1 MIRQRALSALIA
13 VLVLIGVTAV
23 PVSSRGA
30 AGEAGGLLRFSTD
43 ELSSR
48 GPVVWG
54 PKQSPLPNGEVASL
68 ASLARNDSSLD
79 GEWHSRYAS
88 TRNDRAVVPAAAWQA
103 VESEGEVTVLVV
115 LRGGADLPALP
126 EGMDR
131 VARGERVYD
140 ALRQAAGQAQAALR
154 AELDASGIAYRPFYI
169 VNAIQVRADEALL
182 RTLAARP
189 DVERIVAN
197 APVPGIP
204 QGEVPVPA
212 MEPLGIE
219 PNLTR
224 IHADDVW
231 ALGYTGEG
239 VVVAGQ
245 DTGYDWDHPALIGQY
260 RGWDGATATHDYSW
274 HDAIHGNNE
283 HTAPGNPCGFD
294 SPVPCDDYGHG
305 THTMGTIVGDDGGTN
320 RIGVAPGAR
329 WIACRNM
336 EEGWGTPATYLE
348 CFDFFLAPYPVGGT
362 PDDGV
367 PALAPHV
374 VNNSWGCPPA
384 EGCDQEVM
392 DLIDEA
398 VSGLRQAGIVVVAS
412 AGNSGSAC
420 ETVVNPPAISRD
432 AVSVAAFDH
441 SSGAIASFSSRG
453 PVTDALGT
461 HRKPDLAAPGVAVRS
476 SMPDGMYG
484 SMSGTSMAAPHV
496 VGAVALLLSAAPS
509 YAGNV
514 SLIET
519 ALTSAAVPRTT
530 SQTCGGD
537 GPTSVPNNVWGWG
550 ELDVLAAVELSQ
562 AGGVTGLVIDALD
575 GTPVVG
581 AEVVAR
587 LEGSSSVK
595 GTTYTSASG
604 AFDLALPAGT
614 YNLTVDA
621 HGYAPLTE
629 PGIEITTHAIV
640 VLRRMDLVP
649 VPVYYLPLVVMP

>member
-1 MIRQRALSALIA
+1 MIRQRALSALI
-13 VLVLIGVTAV
+13 VLFVLIAVAAV
-23 PVSSRGA
+23 PVPSRGE
-30 AGEAGGLLRFSTD
+30 GSEAGGLLRYTTHD
-43 ELSSR
+43 LSLR
-48 GPVVWG
+48 GPVVSG
-54 PKQSPLPNGEVASL
+54 PKQSPLPKGEVASL
-68 ASLARNDSSLD
+68 VSLA
-79 GEWHSRYAS
+79 
-88 TRNDRAVVPAAAWQA
+88 RNDRAVVPATVWQA
-103 VESEGEVTVLVV
+103 VASEGEVDILVV
-115 LRGGADLPALP
+115 LRDSADLAAVP

-131 VARGERVYD
+131 VARGELVYD

-154 AELDASGIAYRPFYI
+154 AELDAAGIPYRRFHI

-189 DVERIVAN
+189 DVERVVAN
-197 APVPGIP
+197 TPVPGIP
-204 QGEVPVPA
+204 QGEVAVPA
-212 MEPLGIE
+212 TAPLGIE
-219 PNLTR
+219 PNLAR
-224 IHADDVW
+224 INADDVW

-260 RGWDGATATHDYSW
+260 RGWDGSTATHDYSW
-274 HDAIHGNNE
+274 HDAIHEDNE

-294 SPVPCDDYGHG
+294 LPVPCDDYGHG
-305 THTMGTIVGDDGGTN
+305 THTMGTMVGDDGGTN
-320 RIGVAPGAR
+320 QIGVAPGAR

-336 EEGWGTPATYLE
+336 EQGWGTPATYLE
-348 CFDFFLAPYPVGGT
+348 CFEFFLAPYPVAGT

-384 EGCDQEVM
+384 EGCDQEAM

-496 VGAVALLLSAAPS
+496 AGAVALLLSAAPS

-519 ALTSAAVPRTT
+519 ALTSTAVSRTT

-562 AGGVTGLVIDALD
+562 AGGVTGLVVDVLD

-587 LEGSSSVK
+587 LEGSSNVE

-604 AFDLALPAGT
+604 AFELALPAGT
-614 YNLTVDA
+614 YDLTVDA